1 MAHWIFVDYEN
12 VRPNDFH
19 PDRQPDTHILVF
31 LGPNQHKIPA
41 ELVMALQAF
50 GPHAR
55 YIQCAASGKN
65 ALDFHIAFY
74 LGEIAYQHSEDEFHI
89 VSEDKG
95 FDPLVQHMRKK
106 RGITVRRHAGLPTI
120 ASTDKTPVTK
130 GKTRGKRGTAP
141 AVEDVR
147 KALAAAGKARPRKVA
162 TLRNWIN
169 TTFNREL
176 DETALD
182 RLVADLRSRRL
193 IVVSADKVSYTL

>member
-19 PDRQPDTHILVF
+19 PDRLPDTHILVF

-74 LGEIAYQHSEDEFHI
+74 LGEIAHQHSEDEFHI

-95 FDPLVQHMRKK
+95 FDPLVQHMRK
-106 RGITVRRHAGLPTI
+106 RGITVRRQAGLPTI
-120 ASTDKTPVTK
+120 PSGGKASAPK
-130 GKTRGKRGTAP
+130 GKTPAKRSTAL